1 MLLKVQSWLRLLLLT
16 GCLTSIQGEQFPQCA
31 NAAFDTFVMAI
42 DDCASYIYC
51 NGEDS
56 FRDSCPESTYFDD
69 RTQECAFDD
78 EGVCLRNSVS
88 VLTEEE
94 PDQQTTEE
102 EENEGVN
109 GSTTLA
115 PTPPSQYDST
125 TSPDSSTSSSDVS
138 TPSVVVSTPSAASS
152 TSSPAAKPSSPAPKP
167 SSPSSTDRPH
177 CDSSGD
183 GDHPHPQRCEYFY
196 RCLSG
201 YLTIV
206 RCPYKYGWDLPTKQ
220 CKPMEEAQCF
230 SYSI

>member
-1 MLLKVQSWLRLLLLT
+1 MLHSNLGFALLLLT
-16 GCLTSIQGEQFPQCA
+16 GCLSFIQGEQFPQCA

-88 VLTEEE
+88 GLTEEE
-94 PDQQTTEE
+94 PNQQFTEE
-102 EENEGVN
+102 EEEEDRNS
-109 GSTTLA
+109 STTPS
-115 PTPPSQYDST
+115 PTPPAQYAST
-125 TSPDSSTSSSDVS
+125 TSTDSSTSSSDIS
-138 TPSVVVSTPSAASS
+138 TPSSVISTPSAE
-152 TSSPAAKPSSPAPKP
+152 SSPPSPAPQTSSPAPKP
-167 SSPSSTDRPH
+167 SSPTSTDRPH

-206 RCPYKYGWDLPTKQ
+206 RCPYKYGWDYSTKQ
-220 CKPMEEAQCF
+220 CKPLAEAQCF
-230 SYSI
+230 SFSS